1 MVFGDI
7 SRFSKAFFLGGLVL
21 NIVMLNHCQTR
32 YPFHPTIQDHP
43 PKAEPISVMLMYS
56 PTLQAGG
63 VQATGLSFLKVCL
76 LPPWRFGAKHIVVES
91 LPN

>member
-7 SRFSKAFFLGGLVL
+7 SHFSKVFFLGGLVQ

-32 YPFHPTIQDHP
+32 YPIHPRIQDYP
-43 PKAEPISVMLMYS
+43 TEAESISIMLRYS

-63 VQATGLSFLKVCL
+63 VQATGLSSVRTPFWVT
-76 LPPWRFGAKHIVVES
+76 
-91 LPN
+91 